1 MLKYRKSFFFGTLI
15 LVVTLVYLNHFQNPF
30 HFDDYH
36 TIVENPFIKDLKYAG
51 KYFTNVE
58 TFSTMPTNQGYRP
71 ILTLIIALDY
81 YFAKGLNPFYFQF
94 STFIFF
100 LIQLLIMFFFY
111 EHLLKEYFKN
121 QEKIKYYIVFL
132 IVLFYGIHPANA
144 ETINYIIA
152 KGDSISTFFV
162 IFGLFIYAKFP
173 KIRKFGVYLFPVILG
188 ILTKQTAVVFVALLF
203 LYILFF
209 EMKFGFKDLLKNN
222 GKKIL
227 VSILKKIIPS
237 LFICLLLGYFVFS
250 MQKKEAV
257 VGISSYE
264 YLISQPWVY
273 LRYFI
278 AFLIPINL
286 SADPGWLPL
295 TSIKDERF
303 IVGIIFILALL
314 FLIIKLSNNP
324 RTRPISFG
332 LAWFFI
338 SLLPTSSF
346 ITLTQITND
355 HRMFFPF
362 VGLVLAAGWSL
373 YFLIQKWNLLENR
386 YYSKIII
393 ISVSIFIFIGINS
406 FATIQRNKVWSSDE
420 SLWYD
425 VVKKNPNHVR
435 GLMNYGLS
443 QMQKGNLDVALEY
456 YEKAY
461 KIDPDYLYLNIN
473 MGILKDAMGFSQ
485 EAEYYFQKSLK
496 YVQHTAPYYYY
507 SNFLKSHQRYDEA
520 IQQSLNALAVNNL
533 YLPARYLLMEIYTI
547 KKDIENLQSIV
558 NETLGFF
565 PNDQTTIYYK
575 NLLDS
580 GQIVDEVKAALELIS
595 KDPGVE
601 NYINLSLIYYNRKM
615 YYESADACRKA
626 LELEPKN
633 SIAYNNLCSAL
644 IMTGDYDGAIEA
656 GKLALKYNPD
666 FERAKNNLKFAE
678 QLKSNQREIENLE
691 KQLINN
697 PTAEGYLN
705 LSLLYYFNLKY
716 EKSIDACYKALKIRP
731 DYAEAYNNICSAYIK
746 LDEYEKAIEA
756 CNQALKLK
764 PDYELAKNNLLFAQQ
779 NIKK

>member
-1 MLKYRKSFFFGTLI
+1 MLKYRNYFFLGTI
-15 LVVTLVYLNHFQNPF
+15 MLVVTLVYLNHFQNSF

-51 KYFTNVE
+51 SYFTNVE

-71 ILTLIIALDY
+71 VLTLIIALDH
-81 YFAKGLNPFYFQF
+81 YFAKGLNPFYFQL

-111 EHLLKEYFKN
+111 DHLLNENFKN
-121 QEKIKYYIVFL
+121 QEKSKYYLVFIMVL
-132 IVLFYGIHPANA
+132 IYGIHPANA
-144 ETINYIIA
+144 ETVNYIIA

-162 IFGLFIYAKFP
+162 ILGLYIYAKFP
-173 KIRKFGVYLFPVILG
+173 KIRKFGIYLFPVILG
-188 ILTKQTAVVFVALLF
+188 MLTKQTAVVFVALLF

-209 EMKFGFKDLLKNN
+209 ELKLGIGDLLKNN
-222 GKKIL
+222 GKRML
-227 VSILKKIIPS
+227 YFTLKKTIPS
-237 LFICLLLGYFVFS
+237 MFICMLLGYFVFS

-278 AFLIPINL
+278 AFVMPINL

-295 TSIKDERF
+295 TSVRDERF
-303 IVGIIFILALL
+303 IVGIIFI
-314 FLIIKLSNNP
+314 FTVVWLIVKLSNNSK
-324 RTRPISFG
+324 TRPISFG

-362 VGLVLAAGWSL
+362 VGLVFAAGWSL
-373 YFLIQKWNLLENR
+373 YLLLQKWNLLENR
-386 YYSKIII
+386 YYSKIFI
-393 ISVSIFIFIGINS
+393 ISLTLLIGINS

-443 QMQKGNLDVALEY
+443 QMQKGNLDLALEY
-456 YEKAY
+456 YERAY

-473 MGILKDAMGFSQ
+473 MGILKDAMGFPQ
-485 EAEYYFQKSLK
+485 EAEFYFQKTLK

-507 SNFLKSHQRYDEA
+507 SRFLKSHERYDEA
-520 IQQSLNALAVNNL
+520 IQQSLNALTVNKL

-547 KKDIENLQSIV
+547 KKDIDHLQKIV
-558 NETLGFF
+558 NETLKFF
-565 PNDQTTIYYK
+565 PNDQTAIYYK
-575 NLLDS
+575 NIIDS
-580 GQIVDEVKAALELIS
+580 GQIFDELEAALEMIS

-615 YYESADACRKA
+615 YFESADACRKA
-626 LELEPKN
+626 LKLDPKN
-633 SIAYNNLCSAL
+633 SISYNNLCSAL
-644 IMTGDYDGAIEA
+644 IMIGDYDGAIEA
-656 GKLALKYNPD
+656 GKLALQYNPD
-666 FERAKNNLKFAE
+666 FERAKNNLKFVE
-678 QLKSNQREIENLE
+678 QLKSNQKRIENLE
-691 KQLINN
+691 KQLKNN

-705 LSLLYYFNLKY
+705 LSLLYYYNLKY

-746 LDEYEKAIEA
+746 LEEYEKAIEA
-756 CNQALKLK
+756 CNHALKIK
-764 PDYELAKNNLLFAQQ
+764 PDYELAKNNLLIAQQ
-779 NIKK
+779 KLKN